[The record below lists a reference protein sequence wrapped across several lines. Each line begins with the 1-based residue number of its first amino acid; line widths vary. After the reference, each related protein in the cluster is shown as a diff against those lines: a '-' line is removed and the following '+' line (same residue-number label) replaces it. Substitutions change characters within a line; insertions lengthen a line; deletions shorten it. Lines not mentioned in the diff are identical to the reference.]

1 MLQVGA
7 ILLNMTPASS
17 NVLLS
22 ATKMLYGLSKD
33 SSNDS
38 RFRHHGVLRP
48 LLQMAAGLSTVL
60 EQQQQQQQ
68 QPHVNTALLYCSGC
82 LKNVSADATNQKSLG
97 RLGGVATMAQVRLLL
112 TPLFTF
118 DLLHDSIGHAWT
130 WHVIGVQ
137 RAVPFKK
144 RRLLL
149 DLASQAAITV
159 LTASASAVHPSHPC
173 TGCWSRVRPRQT
185 TSGSV
190 C

>member
-1 MLQVGA
+1 
-7 ILLNMTPASS
+7 MTPASS
-17 NVLLS
+17 NVLLP

-48 LLQMAAGLSTVL
+48 LLQMAAGLCTVL

-118 DLLHDSIGHAWT
+118 DSLHDSIGHAWPG
-130 WHVIGVQ
+130 HVIGVQ

-149 DLASQAAITV
+149 GLASQAAITV

-173 TGCWSRVRPRQT
+173 TGC
-185 TSGSV
+185 
-190 C
+190 